1 MSHPTLSAIRNGI
14 TQRLFAAAA
23 ISAAVAIATIQTAF
37 ADPANW
43 ERAGWRTD
51 FSRTEVPF
59 SEIIPGGPPKDG
71 IPSID
76 DPIFVAAR
84 EADRFSDREPV
95 IELMIDG
102 LPPRAY
108 PLSVLTWHE
117 IVNDTVAGRP
127 LAITYCPLCNSAV
140 VFDRV
145 VDGETVEF
153 GTTGLLRNSDLVMYD
168 RRTESWWQQFTGEAI
183 VGHHAGD
190 RLTMLPSRTVAFGD
204 FRERHPDGEVLVPN
218 DWSMRAY
225 GRNPY
230 TGYDGR
236 TAPYPLYTGALPAN
250 MEPME
255 RVIVVRDGEDV
266 RTMVTLEHL
275 REKEAIDVAGTRLS
289 WRAGVASVLD
299 TANIADGRDVGA
311 IEVRNAADDAPL
323 VHDITFAFVV
333 QAFHPEEQILTSEG
347 WISLDP
353 EAR

>member
-1 MSHPTLSAIRNGI
+1 MNQPAIRPDTGGKAS
-14 TQRLFAAAA
+14 RAVAVFAAFAFIA
-23 ISAAVAIATIQTAF
+23 SATITSAS

-43 ERAGWRTD
+43 ERAGWKTD

-59 SEIIPGGPPKDG
+59 DEIIPGGPPKDG

-76 DPIFVAAR
+76 EPAFVSA
-84 EADRFSDREPV
+84 EDADRFSDREPV
-95 IELMIDG
+95 IEIVVDG

-117 IVNDTVAGRP
+117 IVNDTIDGRP

-145 VDGETVEF
+145 IDGEPVEF

-168 RRTESWWQQFTGEAI
+168 RATESWWQQFTGEAI

-190 RLTMLPSRTVAFGD
+190 RLTMIPSRTVSFAD
-204 FRERHPDGEVLVPN
+204 FRERHPQGDVLVPN
-218 DWSMRAY
+218 DWNMRNY

-230 TGYDGR
+230 VGYDGR
-236 TAPYPLYTGALPAN
+236 STPYPLYTGALPAN
-250 MEPME
+250 MEPMA
-255 RVIVVRDGEDV
+255 RVIVVRDDADV

-275 REKEAIDVAGTRLS
+275 RNEGEIVVDDTRLT

-299 TANIADGRDVGA
+299 SASIADGREVGA
-311 IEVRNAADDAPL
+311 IDVRNATDDAPL

-333 QAFHPEEQILTSEG
+333 QAFHPELPVLTGDG
-347 WISLDP
+347 WVELEPDSH
-353 EAR
+353 